1 MARKPVTNFGKVQV
15 NQGYDAAAT
24 SIVLVSGSGAKL
36 PSTFP
41 FPLVWW
47 NSTDYSDP
55 ADDPLVEI
63 VSCTARAT
71 DTLTVTRAQEGTSA
85 TTKNTAGKTYL
96 MVLAWTKAMHD
107 DLLTGEPGTI
117 ALFQQTAA
125 PIGWTKNTTHNN
137 KALRVVSG
145 TAGSGGATAFT
156 TVFGASLTTASH
168 TLSTGE
174 IPAHTHTQRHNITG
188 SGELNIEKSAGNENA
203 TLETFTLTTGSTGG
217 GSGHTHNLTMDLQY
231 VDIILATKD

>member
-55 ADDPLVEI
+55 SDDPLVEI

-71 DTLTVTRAQEGTSA
+71 DTLTITRAQEGTSA

-117 ALFQQTAA
+117 ALFQQTTA
-125 PIGWTKNTTHNN
+125 PIGWTKNATHND

-145 TAGSGGATAFT
+145 AVGSGGATAFT
-156 TVFGASLTTASH
+156 SVFGAGLTTASH
-168 TLSTGE
+168 TLTTAE
-174 IPAHTHTQRHNITG
+174 MPAHMHVQNHFTATAGGFVG
-188 SGELNIEKSAGNENA
+188 SGAFQSAPVDSGTTDSAG
-203 TLETFTLTTGSTGG
+203 GG
-217 GSGHTHNLTMDLQY
+217 GGHTHNFTIDLQY